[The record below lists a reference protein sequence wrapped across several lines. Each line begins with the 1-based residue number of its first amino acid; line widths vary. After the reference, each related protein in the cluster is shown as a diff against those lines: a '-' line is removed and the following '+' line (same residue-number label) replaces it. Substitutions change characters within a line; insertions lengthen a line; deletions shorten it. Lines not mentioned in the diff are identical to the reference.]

1 MTATCGAGNLH
12 GHLCS
17 VSSHGSPLTTPVVL
31 CVPVVRGLEGR
42 SWGGTYAWKKVCAL
56 TGATVDLRC
65 FFTYPPK
72 INGQDVS
79 VEKTLWFTKERDRQP
94 EDLRSDPQYA
104 GRLHGDCHGN
114 WCTLSIAELRASDSA
129 VYKFRFVTNRLSGGS
144 YTVTPGVNL
153 TVTDLS
159 VQWHT
164 PDEQSLSCVSKC
176 SLGSPTS
183 YIWYENGEEVP
194 NENFKVYTPTSG
206 SKNSYS
212 CAIKGHRQLVS
223 PPMCVSRSCNKVH
236 YHKGSIC
243 ALKGSSVDLNCTY
256 SSYDELESKFW
267 YRPDHKHL
275 WADPSVPQDLR
286 LEEQYHARVEF
297 PPEFEGHCTLRI
309 QNVTES
315 DSAEYRFK
323 FTARDFEWMNSL
335 PGTNLT
341 VTAATVRVNAVKVE
355 DSHTVARLLCHTGCR
370 PSADLSFCWRRNG
383 DPLARCSPLHAAKP
397 LELIL
402 NPGDYVTCDV
412 EGHPLSI
419 SPRLYA
425 LRAPSVS
432 LSDSGD
438 ILEGA
443 PLNLSCISDS
453 SFAEHRWYKQIRPS
467 RRQIMTSGPVLVFR
481 SIKSSDS
488 AEYFCTVDNELGKK
502 MSEPVVID
510 VKCEFSGT
518 LTYVSVVFSRWGS
531 VQDYTGMSTLHRSF

>member
-104 GRLHGDCHGN
+104 GRLH
-114 WCTLSIAELRASDSA
+114 
-129 VYKFRFVTNRLSGGS
+129 
-144 YTVTPGVNL
+144 
-153 TVTDLS
+153 DLS